1 MNCTSCQ
8 KEIAQGS
15 NFCYYCGAK
24 QAGAPAPQAVPPAQ
38 PRNPRKLMRSST
50 DKKIGGVCAG
60 VANYLDLD
68 VTLVRVLW
76 VLAFVWRNRIAVV
89 HHFVDCAAGRADVC
103 VRGSADEPGVLGF
116 FDAFAQ
122 GLKPVSPRLV
132 TARSFETHR

>member
-24 QAGAPAPQAVPPAQ
+24 QPSAAAPQAAPAGQ
-38 PRNPRKLMRSST
+38 PRGARKLMRSST

-60 VANYLDLD
+60 VASYLDLD

-76 VLAFVWRNRIAVV
+76 VLAFLCGGTGLLLYVILWIVLPV
-89 HHFVDCAAGRADVC
+89 
-103 VRGSADEPGVLGF
+103 EPLYVPMT
-116 FDAFAQ
+116 AQ
-122 GLKPVSPRLV
+122 TP
-132 TARSFETHR
+132 TQ

>member
-24 QAGAPAPQAVPPAQ
+24 QAGAPAQQAAAAAQ
-38 PRNPRKLMRSST
+38 PRSARKLMRSST
-50 DKKIGGVCAG
+50 DKKISGVCAG

-76 VLAFVWRNRIAVV
+76 VLAFLCGGTGLLLYVILWIVLPV
-89 HHFVDCAAGRADVC
+89 EPLYVPVAA
-103 VRGSADEPGVLGF
+103 PT
-116 FDAFAQ
+116 
-122 GLKPVSPRLV
+122 SP
-132 TARSFETHR
+132 AS